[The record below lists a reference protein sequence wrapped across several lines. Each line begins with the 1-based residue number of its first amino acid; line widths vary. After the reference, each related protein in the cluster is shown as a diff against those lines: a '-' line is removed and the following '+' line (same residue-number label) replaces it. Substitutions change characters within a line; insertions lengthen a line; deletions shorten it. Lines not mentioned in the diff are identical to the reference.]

1 MQCIESSVLACGSHA
16 RCPCLA
22 LAHRGAP
29 SPAQGHLLD
38 LAPEGLPGHLGTAL
52 CCPQLP
58 PCTRSLPAL
67 TPAQPL
73 ELLVQA
79 AAEPAGCQAEPWLTP
94 CAIPNWALTPSA
106 IPAEPWHPL
115 QSQTEP
121 WLMPSAIPN
130 IPSTWVGCW
139 GLHPFAPGFSKNFS
153 RPFIVH
159 SIYFRWATGVRDVGV
174 AKGIKL
180 LKCPF

>member
-16 RCPCLA
+16 RCPRLA

-38 LAPEGLPGHLGTAL
+38 LAPKGLPGHLGTAL

-79 AAEPAGCQAEPWLTP
+79 AAEPAGCQAEP
-94 CAIPNWALTPSA
+94 
-106 IPAEPWHPL
+106 
-115 QSQTEP
+115 
-121 WLMPSAIPN
+121 
-130 IPSTWVGCW
+130 
-139 GLHPFAPGFSKNFS
+139 
-153 RPFIVH
+153 
-159 SIYFRWATGVRDVGV
+159 
-174 AKGIKL
+174 
-180 LKCPF
+180 